1 MQASGASR
9 AGFARTGGGLSGDQ
23 FWIDEEFPQPRTV
36 VLGVHG
42 DVDLHVVGKLSDRLA
57 EVIEQNPA
65 VVVLDLSGATFLDS
79 TAIAVLLR
87 AMKRLRASGG
97 GFRIVVPRSQI
108 RRIFEMTLLDRVFEL
123 DGSRQESLAAAANG
137 DGRTARARL

>member
-1 MQASGASR
+1 MQASGVSR
-9 AGFARTGGGLSGDQ
+9 ADPARTGGGLSGDQ
-23 FWIDEEFPQPRTV
+23 FWIDEEYPQPRTV

-42 DVDLHVVGKLSDRLA
+42 DVDLHVVGRLRDRLA
-57 EVIEQNPA
+57 EAIEENPA
-65 VVVLDLSGATFLDS
+65 VLVLDLSGATFLDS

-87 AMKRLRASGG
+87 AMKRLRARGG
-97 GFRIVVPRSQI
+97 GFRVVVPRSQI

-123 DGSRQESLAAAANG
+123 DGSRQESLAAATNG